1 MLNEQKLQRLTR
13 LLANKKEGMK
23 AQLKQF
29 ELEDKYGALEQR
41 RREDAAD
48 AAEMATAQADMDREA
63 AQNAADFDAIYDEQ
77 EDGKDQEA
85 AA

>member
-1 MLNEQKLQRLTR
+1 
-13 LLANKKEGMK
+13 
-23 AQLKQF
+23 
-29 ELEDKYGALEQR
+29 
-41 RREDAAD
+41 
-48 AAEMATAQADMDREA
+48 MDREA